1 MFAYALRS
9 LVLLT
14 WGLCLY
20 CLSRFGRIVDASLLL
35 LIPPRLPA
43 FLPSFL
49 PCSFLVSLGTKLNV
63 NIMSY
68 DYSGYGMSSGKPLEK
83 NLYADVE
90 CALHQLRSRYN
101 ARLEEIVLYGQSIGT
116 APTVDCASRYEV
128 GGVVL
133 HSPLMSGMRVA
144 CPGTRR
150 TYCIDAFPK

>member
-1 MFAYALRS
+1 MFVVLRFKFNAEFNTECLDYLFSFIFIIS
-9 LVLLT
+9 L
-14 WGLCLY
+14 
-20 CLSRFGRIVDASLLL
+20 SL
-35 LIPPRLPA
+35 
-43 FLPSFL
+43 FF
-49 PCSFLVSLGTKLNV
+49 SFLVGLGTKLNV

-90 CALHQLRSRYN
+90 CALHQLRTRYN
-101 ARLEEIVLYGQSIGT
+101 VRLEEVVLYGQSIGT
-116 APTVDCASRYEV
+116 APTVDCASRHEV
-128 GGVVL
+128 GGVIL